1 MNKILVSLFTVAASA
16 ITLQAQN
23 IIETYTAP
31 DGAPLNNDFSVQV
44 RVPGGEWRSIPTYMV
59 LVDEV
64 RNATHHFEDSSVAF
78 FDFEGQVDV
87 KVISNGAPITS
98 ARVRP
103 FSYGIEPVL
112 EGNEL
117 TFSLCSP
124 KNLSVE
130 VNGDIFHNL
139 QLFASPLCKD
149 KPDAKRIKKDKD
161 LIYFGPGYYDLG
173 PDGLTVGSGKTVY
186 VDGGA
191 FIKGTIKVEGA
202 EGVRVYGHGLLRP
215 ERGAGVLVSRSRD
228 VVVEGVIVTQCP
240 VCESDGVKVIDVKS
254 ITNYGWGDGMNVIA
268 SSNVLFDGVFCRNSD
283 DCTTVY
289 ATRGEYSGS
298 CRNIVMQNSTLWAD
312 VAHPIFIGIHG
323 NADNPDTIENCRYY
337 NIDILDQKEK
347 QLNYQG
353 CLAINGGDNNIIR
366 DITFENIRIEDIREG
381 QLCNFRIFFNRKYCK
396 APGQCI
402 NDILIKDVTYTGDN
416 ANVSIISGYDATRKI
431 SGVTFQNLKING
443 VVISDDMEGKPA
455 WYQTGD
461 IARIYVGEHVDDVKF
476 IK

>member
-1 MNKILVSLFTVAASA
+1 MNKLFISFFIAAVSSF
-16 ITLQAQN
+16 TLQAQN
-23 IIETYTAP
+23 VLDTYTAP
-31 DGAPLNNDFSVQV
+31 EGAPLNDDFTVQV
-44 RVPGGEWRSIPTYMV
+44 RVPGGEWQSIPTYMV

-64 RNATHHFEDSSVAF
+64 RRTEHHFEESSVAF

-87 KVISNGAPITS
+87 KVISNGAAIAS

-103 FSYGIEPVL
+103 LSCGIEPTVD
-112 EGNEL
+112 GKEL
-117 TFSLCSP
+117 TFSLNSP

-139 QLFASPLCKD
+139 QLFANPLCKD
-149 KPDAKRIKKDKD
+149 KPDKMRIKKDKD

-173 PDGLTVGSGKTVY
+173 RDGLKVGSGKTVY
-186 VDGGA
+186 IDGGA
-191 FIKGTIKVEGA
+191 FINGTIKVADA
-202 EGVRVYGHGLLRP
+202 EGVRVYGRGMVRP
-215 ERGAGVLVSRSRD
+215 ERAAGVSVSRSRD

-240 VCESDGVKVIDVKS
+240 VGGSDGVKVLNVKS
-254 ITNYGWGDGMNVIA
+254 ITNYGWGDGMNVFA

-289 ATRGEYSGS
+289 ATRKGYTGS
-298 CRNIVMQNSTLWAD
+298 CHHIIMQNSTLWAD

-323 NADNPDTIENCRYY
+323 NAENPDTIEDCRYY